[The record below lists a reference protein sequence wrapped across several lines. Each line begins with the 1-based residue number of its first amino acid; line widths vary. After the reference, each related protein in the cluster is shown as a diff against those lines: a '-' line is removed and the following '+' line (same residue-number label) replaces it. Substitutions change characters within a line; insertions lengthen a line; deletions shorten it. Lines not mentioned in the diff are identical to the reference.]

1 MNHIPKFNKYACQGD
16 TITWTVEGFDI
27 VARIEYDCDTRP
39 TDFDCYDDEQIKA
52 WREDE
57 WFFCGI
63 VLAVSRN
70 GIDLTDHAASL
81 WGIDCNLGTDN
92 DYLSEVCAELEG
104 EALGIARDEVR
115 RIKLMLED

>member
-1 MNHIPKFNKYACQGD
+1 MSHIPKFDKYACQGD
-16 TITWTVEGFDI
+16 TVSWTVEGFDI
-27 VARIEYDCDTRP
+27 VACIEYDHDTRP

-57 WFFCGI
+57 WSFCGI

-70 GIDLTDHAASL
+70 GVQLTDHAASL
-81 WGIDCNLGTDN
+81 WGIDCNLGDDN

-104 EALGIARDEVR
+104 EALEVARAEIV
-115 RIKLMLED
+115 RIKKALEV

>member
-1 MNHIPKFNKYACQGD
+1 MHHIPKFQKYACQGD
-16 TITWTVEGFDI
+16 TVSWSVDGFDI
-27 VARIEYDCDTRP
+27 VAHIEYDHDTRP

-52 WREDE
+52 WRNDE

-70 GIDLTDHAASL
+70 NVELTDHAASL
-81 WGIDCNLGTDN
+81 WGVDCNLGTDN

-115 RIKLMLED
+115 RIRLALED

>member
-1 MNHIPKFNKYACQGD
+1 MNHIPKFQKYACQGD
-16 TITWTVEGFDI
+16 TVSWSVDGFDI
-27 VARIEYDCDTRP
+27 VAHIEYDHDTRP

-52 WREDE
+52 WCNDE

-70 GIDLTDHAASL
+70 NVELTDHAASL
-81 WGIDCNLGTDN
+81 WGVDCNLGTDN
-92 DYLSEVCAELEG
+92 DCLSEMCAELEG

-115 RIKLMLED
+115 RIRLALED